1 MGGRI
6 TIVDV
11 AKEAG
16 VSIKTVSNVLNNQ
29 GRMRDSTRRN
39 VEQAMLRLGYRPST
53 PARSIRKN
61 RTGMIGLAM
70 MNLSQPFPGYLS
82 DLIIREADS
91 HDLITV
97 TAIYPKGQDLTAIIS
112 KAYRFPVDGWLL
124 FAEAPLQTNMLQGLG
139 PAVLMGDYSS
149 HDCMDSVTMPNR
161 TAIEE
166 MTTALIK
173 TGMRRIAL
181 IGCPEWMQPR
191 EDDLAK
197 VMEYDEGTHAL
208 RTQGYLRALKENELP
223 VDPRLL
229 ISGDEWTI
237 DSGAF
242 MMHRLL
248 DRLPEPPD
256 AVVCLNDALAIGA
269 ISELHQRGLRIPEDI
284 QVTGFDNIAESGHS
298 WPSLTTV
305 DVSLPAYAQTAV
317 TMLMERIEGNQCP
330 PRRHMTGFSIVQRE
344 SALLSLA
351 QSEFDS

>member
-29 GRMRDSTRRN
+29 GRMRDSTRQN
-39 VEQAMLRLGYRPST
+39 VEQAMRRLGYRPSS

-82 DLIIREADS
+82 DLIIREADKR
-91 HDLITV
+91 DLITV
-97 TAIYPKGQDLTAIIS
+97 TATYPKGRGVDYIID

-124 FAEAPLQTNMLQGLG
+124 FAEAPLPVNAFQDLG
-139 PAVLMGDYSS
+139 PAVLMGDYSA
-149 HDCMDSVTMPNR
+149 HDCIDSVTMPNR
-161 TAIEE
+161 QAIED

-173 TGMRRIAL
+173 SGMERIAL
-181 IGCPEWMQPR
+181 IGCPEWMRP
-191 EDDLAK
+191 EESDVEK
-197 VMEYDEGTHAL
+197 VMEYTEGTHEL
-208 RTQGYLRALKENELP
+208 RTQGYLRALQLAGLP
-223 VDPRLL
+223 VDPQLL

-237 DSGAF
+237 NSGAF
-242 MMHRLL
+242 MMYRLL

-269 ISELHQRGLRIPEDI
+269 MSELHKRGFRIPEDI
-284 QVTGFDNIAESGHS
+284 RVTGFDNIAESGHS

-344 SALLSLA
+344 SALLSLT
-351 QSEFDS
+351 QSEVDS